1 MTKEMEL
8 SFSVWEC
15 KKFDKAQTAANWK
28 LMENGSQLVITC
40 IYADI
45 FDKCSLW

>member
-15 KKFDKAQTAANWK
+15 KKFDKAQTPANWK
-28 LMENGSQLVITC
+28 LMENGSQLFITC
-40 IYADI
+40 IYLAI
-45 FDKCSLW
+45 NKLN